1 MLIQADGMRKR
12 RTRDQA
18 NEAESSPR
26 DPPRGTE
33 SSPLDPPR
41 GAESS
46 PLDPPKGAARRNFLG
61 RGNDAFTCH
70 HCGLDVLPLVSG
82 GSRSHCPECLWSRHV
97 DEVPGDR
104 SSSCGGLMP
113 PISVE
118 RVHDTWYA
126 VHRCEVCCFQRRN
139 RLSLEDERQSDSWEA
154 VIAISGQPST

>member
-1 MLIQADGMRKR
+1 MRKR
-12 RTRDQA
+12 RTRDQST
-18 NEAESSPR
+18 NEAESSPL
-26 DPPRGTE
+26 DPPKGGTE

-41 GAESS
+41 G
-46 PLDPPKGAARRNFLG
+46 GTVRRNFLG

-70 HCGLDVLPLVSG
+70 HCGCGVLPLVSG
-82 GSRSHCPECLWSRHV
+82 GFRSHCPECLWSRHV
-97 DEVPGDR
+97 DDVPGDR

-118 RVHDTWYA
+118 RVHGTWYA